1 MDPDTDLRAI
11 TTIVVAGF
19 LLPLSGAVLLHDV
32 FSLYVS
38 GRQYMALAAA
48 GLCLIAWG
56 VLAVLDPD
64 RQNVVFAAVV
74 FPWVLALLLGIVL
87 TVMAPHLDGVTYVIV
102 GIEDLFYYAAA
113 IMFAGLG
120 AVALHSGSERL
131 WGELDRVPEP
141 HIVAVSVVGLVTV
154 GLLVGGGYATAT
166 AGTASVSDV
175 EAEVIDR
182 GAFERGTA
190 GLAITVDG
198 DPTELRLTV
207 RTPGG
212 TTHIERISPGDLQD
226 GTVTVELPG
235 WVVGEPLGVGE
246 YEVTLSALSGVTV
259 DRTVYVI
266 ETEASPTL
274 EEVAIAAPGEE
285 FDLEPPSDAQV
296 RRTGAEDEIRVAT
309 VVSNDGEVP
318 GVFTTRL
325 LTTDGEFVTLQD
337 IAVDGDGTGVNVQ
350 GLAADDARHLH
361 DAHDG
366 RVVVEILHE
375 GDEVTSEEVTVP
387 APRSSASLNGS
398 GT

>member
-1 MDPDTDLRAI
+1 MDPDADLRAI

-19 LLPLSGAVLLHDV
+19 LLPLFGAVLLHDV

-64 RQNVVFAAVV
+64 RPNFVFATVV
-74 FPWVLALLLGIVL
+74 FPWILALLLGIVL
-87 TVMAPHLDGVTYVIV
+87 TIVGPHLDGVTYVIV
-102 GIEDLFYYAAA
+102 GIDDMFYYAAA

-120 AVALHSGSERL
+120 AVALHRGFQRL
-131 WGELDRVPEP
+131 WEELDRVPEL
-141 HIVAVSVVGLVTV
+141 HIVAASVVGLVTV
-154 GLLVGGGYATAT
+154 GLLVGGGYATTTAT
-166 AGTASVSDV
+166 TASVSDV
-175 EAEVIDR
+175 EAEVLDR
-182 GAFERGTA
+182 GAFERGPV

-207 RTPGG
+207 WTPDG
-212 TTHIERISPGDLQD
+212 TTITERIPPGDLQD
-226 GTVTVELPG
+226 GTSTVQLPG
-235 WVVGEPLGVGE
+235 WEVNAPLDAGT

-259 DRTVYVI
+259 DRTVFVI

-274 EEVAIAAPGEE
+274 EQVAIAAPGEE
-285 FDLEPPSDAQV
+285 LDLDPASDGQV
-296 RRTGAEDEIRVAT
+296 RRTGAEDDIRIAT

-325 LTTDGEFVTLQD
+325 MMTDGEFITLQD
-337 IAVDGDGTGVNVQ
+337 LAVDGDGTGVNVQ
-350 GLAADDARHLH
+350 GLAADDARHVH

-366 RVVVEILHE
+366 RLVVEVLHD
-375 GDEVTSEEVTVP
+375 GDVVAAEEVTVP
-387 APRSSASLNGS
+387 VPRSSASLDGS